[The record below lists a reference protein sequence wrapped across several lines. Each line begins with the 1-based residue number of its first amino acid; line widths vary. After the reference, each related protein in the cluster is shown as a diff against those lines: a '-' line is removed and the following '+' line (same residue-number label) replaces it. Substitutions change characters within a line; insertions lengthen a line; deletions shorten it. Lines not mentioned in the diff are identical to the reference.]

1 MNAKK
6 GSHRGASFHYI
17 GTAAA
22 REKAILFP
30 SPLCCGSILAP
41 SETIHELFAT
51 RIFRAKRAHRNV
63 NRAIPL
69 THDPDERS
77 GSISVAERA
86 IK

>member
-6 GSHRGASFHYI
+6 GSHRDASFHYI
-17 GTAAA
+17 ETAAA

-51 RIFRAKRAHRNV
+51 RIFRGKRAHRNV
-63 NRAIPL
+63 NCTIAVALARFRAI
-69 THDPDERS
+69 R
-77 GSISVAERA
+77 
-86 IK
+86 